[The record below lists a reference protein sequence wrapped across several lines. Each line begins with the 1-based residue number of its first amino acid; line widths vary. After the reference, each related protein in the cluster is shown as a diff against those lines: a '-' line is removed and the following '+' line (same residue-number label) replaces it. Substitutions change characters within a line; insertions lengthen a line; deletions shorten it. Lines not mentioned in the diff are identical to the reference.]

1 MTRTQLALGAAAL
14 AIVAGGGGVLIGR
27 ASDHH
32 GAPVA
37 AGERS
42 HDSGKAET
50 AEGGEAKEAS
60 GEAPGV
66 IAMDADRI
74 LAAGIATEPAQVGGS
89 EAGVLAQGQV
99 TATPS
104 GQAVL
109 AAVADGAVI
118 RILKRLGDPVRAGDT
133 LVVLQSRDAAS
144 LVAEGA
150 TARAKLLAA
159 QQAYTR
165 ERRLFDA
172 KITARQDL
180 EGAQAALT
188 EAQAEARRASSSA
201 TAAHLTRDG
210 SGIAVVSP
218 IAGRVTAAPAVLGA
232 YVSAGA
238 ELFRVTDP
246 AKVQVEASVAASDLA
261 HVHVGDRAIIETSDG
276 QGVDAVVRSTTPAL
290 DPQSRAAT
298 IVLAPAAKTPLQPG
312 QAVRVHIASR
322 GAGSSTISLPEE
334 AVQSV
339 GGRDVVFVRVERGFR
354 PTPVAVG
361 ARSAGR
367 VEVLSGLRPGEI
379 VATRGAFSL
388 KSETAKS
395 AGDSD

>member
-1 MTRTQLALGAAAL
+1 M
-14 AIVAGGGGVLIGR
+14 
-27 ASDHH
+27 
-32 GAPVA
+32 
-37 AGERS
+37 
-42 HDSGKAET
+42 
-50 AEGGEAKEAS
+50 
-60 GEAPGV
+60 
-66 IAMDADRI
+66 
-74 LAAGIATEPAQVGGS
+74 
-89 EAGVLAQGQV
+89 
-99 TATPS
+99 
-104 GQAVL
+104 
-109 AAVADGAVI
+109 
-118 RILKRLGDPVRAGDT
+118 
-133 LVVLQSRDAAS
+133 
-144 LVAEGA
+144 
-150 TARAKLLAA
+150 
-159 QQAYTR
+159 
-165 ERRLFDA
+165 
-172 KITARQDL
+172 
-180 EGAQAALT
+180 
-188 EAQAEARRASSSA
+188 
-201 TAAHLTRDG
+201 
-210 SGIAVVSP
+210 
-218 IAGRVTAAPAVLGA
+218 LGA

-312 QAVRVHIASR
+312 QAVRVRIASR